1 MSNNVNLSS
10 TQKELLLQFYSGSE
24 QKIALNKSERRTLW
38 DKFIKEKEIDRYSYL
53 QKLVPAIFEE
63 MKKSIKGHNN
73 IQPAVFSECVYA
85 QALAD
90 KFDLSVFNNHI
101 DDYENEFEKEITN
114 MYKEL
119 SLTVRYSYT
128 RTDKSISLV
137 QAGGAGGVDCALVE
151 KNKTQVGMIELKEPY
166 ARTSEPNLPR
176 YGEDGY
182 LVNSLVFEKKYPQ
195 FQSMYEEQLKK
206 RLNVFDHIGK
216 NIHDFST
223 ASLVKAVDENYS
235 GHKIAHVICTEDDFG
250 NLVMIP
256 ANDVT
261 KWATLEGEIRP
272 SGRNH
277 YKVWTPQQLIKSIED
292 IGGVVNKNSASIPAN
307 RLKSARERG
316 GEALSRFKINALFF
330 VRPMDVDFRKDE
342 AVFDLIKVRQL
353 IPSITAKIKFEN
365 LDIEKVKKHYL
376 DLL

>member
-1 MSNNVNLSS
+1 MSNKINLSS
-10 TQKELLLQFYSGSE
+10 IQKDLLRRFYDGSK
-24 QKIALNKSERRTLW
+24 QKIALNKSERRSLW
-38 DKFIKEKEIDRYSYL
+38 DQFIKEKEINQYTYL

-63 MKKSIKGHNN
+63 MKKSIKGHSN

-101 DDYENEFEKEITN
+101 DEHENEFEKEITK

-128 RTDKSISLV
+128 HSDKSVSLV
-137 QAGGAGGVDCALVE
+137 QAGGAGGVDCALVAKDNPE
-151 KNKTQVGMIELKEPY
+151 IGMIELKEPY

-176 YGEDGY
+176 YSEDGY
-182 LVNSLVFEKKYPQ
+182 LVNSPVFQKKYPQ

-206 RLNVFDHIGK
+206 RLNVFEHIGN

-223 ASLVKAVDENYS
+223 ESLEKAVDENYI

-292 IGGVVNKNSASIPAN
+292 IGGLVSKNKATVPADS
-307 RLKSARERG
+307 LKSARERG
-316 GEALSRFKINALFF
+316 GETLSRFKINALFF
-330 VRPMDVDFRKDE
+330 VRPIDVDFRKDE
-342 AVFDLIKVRQL
+342 AVFELSKVRQL
-353 IPSITAKIKFEN
+353 IPSITAKMKFEN
-365 LDIEKVKKHYL
+365 LDIEQVKRHYL
-376 DLL
+376 DSL

>member
-1 MSNNVNLSS
+1 MPNKVILSS
-10 TQKELLLQFYSGSE
+10 IQTELLSRFYNGKN
-24 QKIALNKSERRTLW
+24 QKITLNKEERKKLW
-38 DKFIKEKEIDRYSYL
+38 DQFIKEKEINHYTYL
-53 QKLVPAIFEE
+53 QKVVPAIFEE

-90 KFDLSVFNNHI
+90 KFDLGVFNNHL
-101 DDYENEFEKEITN
+101 DDHENEFEKEITK

-128 RTDKSISLV
+128 RADQSVSLV
-137 QAGGAGGVDCALVE
+137 QAGGASGVDCALVE
-151 KNKTQVGMIELKEPY
+151 KNKPQVGMIELKEPY

-182 LVNSLVFEKKYPQ
+182 LVNSPVFEKKYPQ
-195 FQSMYEEQLKK
+195 FKSMYEEQLKK
-206 RLNVFDHIGK
+206 RLNVFEHIGS
-216 NIHDFST
+216 NIHDFSIE
-223 ASLVKAVDENYS
+223 SLEKAVDENYS

-250 NLVMIP
+250 HLVMIP

-292 IGGVVNKNSASIPAN
+292 IGGVVNKNIATVAAD

-330 VRPMDVDFRKDE
+330 VRPSDVDFRKDE

-353 IPSITAKIKFEN
+353 IPSITAKMKFEN
-365 LDIEKVKKHYL
+365 LDIEQVKKYYL
-376 DLL
+376 DSL

>member
-1 MSNNVNLSS
+1 MSNKVILSS
-10 TQKELLLQFYSGSE
+10 VQAELLRRFYSGRE
-24 QKIALNKSERRTLW
+24 QKIELNKNERKRLW
-38 DKFIKEKEIDRYSYL
+38 DQFIKEKEINQYTYL
-53 QKLVPAIFEE
+53 QSSVPAIFEE

-85 QALAD
+85 QALAN

-101 DDYENEFEKEITN
+101 DDHENEFEKEITK

-137 QAGGAGGVDCALVE
+137 QAGGASGVDCALV
-151 KNKTQVGMIELKEPY
+151 KKDSTHVGMIELKEPY

-182 LVNSLVFEKKYPQ
+182 LVSSPVFEKKYPQ
-195 FQSMYEEQLKK
+195 FKSMYEEQLKK
-206 RLNVFDHIGK
+206 RLNVFEHIGN

-223 ASLVKAVDENYS
+223 ESLEKAVDENYS

-292 IGGVVNKNSASIPAN
+292 IGGVVNKNSATVSAD

-316 GEALSRFKINALFF
+316 GDTLSRFKINALFF
-330 VRPMDVDFRKDE
+330 VRPIDVDFRKDE
-342 AVFDLIKVRQL
+342 AIFDLAKVRQL
-353 IPSITAKIKFEN
+353 IPSITAKMKFEN
-365 LDIEKVKKHYL
+365 LDIEQVKKYYL

>member
-1 MSNNVNLSS
+1 MSNKINLSS
-10 TQKELLLQFYSGSE
+10 IQKELLRRFYSGSK
-24 QKIALNKSERRTLW
+24 QKIALNKSERRSLW
-38 DKFIKEKEIDRYSYL
+38 DQFIKEKEINQYAYL

-63 MKKSIKGHNN
+63 MKKSIKGHSN

-101 DDYENEFEKEITN
+101 DEHENEFEKEITK

-128 RTDKSISLV
+128 RRDKSVSLV
-137 QAGGAGGVDCALVE
+137 QAGGAGGVDCALVGKDNPE
-151 KNKTQVGMIELKEPY
+151 IGMIELKEPY

-182 LVNSLVFEKKYPQ
+182 LVNSPVFQKKYPQ

-206 RLNVFDHIGK
+206 RLNVFEHIGN

-223 ASLVKAVDENYS
+223 ESLEKAVDENYI

-292 IGGVVNKNSASIPAN
+292 IGGLVSKNKATVPADS
-307 RLKSARERG
+307 LKSARERG
-316 GEALSRFKINALFF
+316 GETLSRFKINALFF
-330 VRPMDVDFRKDE
+330 VRPIDVDFRKDE
-342 AVFDLIKVRQL
+342 AVFELSKVRQL
-353 IPSITAKIKFEN
+353 IPSITAKMKFEN
-365 LDIEKVKKHYL
+365 LDIEQVKRHYL
-376 DLL
+376 DSL

>member
-1 MSNNVNLSS
+1 MSEKVTLNSM
-10 TQKELLLQFYSGSE
+10 QGELLRRFYIGKN
-24 QKIALNKSERRTLW
+24 QQIVLNKGERKKLW
-38 DKFIKEKEIDRYSYL
+38 DQFIKEKEIDRYTYL
-53 QKLVPAIFEE
+53 QKLAPAIFEE
-63 MKKSIKGHNN
+63 MKKSIKGQNN

-90 KFDLSVFNNHI
+90 KFNLSVFNNHI
-101 DDYENEFEKEITN
+101 DDFENEFEKEITE

-128 RTDKSISLV
+128 RSDKSISLV
-137 QAGGAGGVDCALVE
+137 QAGGAGGVDCALVV
-151 KNKTQVGMIELKEPY
+151 KNKPEVGMIELKEPY

-182 LVNSLVFEKKYPQ
+182 LVNSPVFEKKYPQ
-195 FQSMYEEQLKK
+195 FASMYEEQLKK
-206 RLNVFDHIGK
+206 RLNVFEHIGS

-223 ASLVKAVDENYS
+223 ESLEKAVDENYS

-292 IGGVVNKNSASIPAN
+292 IGGVVNKNRATVSAD

-316 GEALSRFKINALFF
+316 GDRLSRFKINALFF
-330 VRPMDVDFRKDE
+330 VRPIDVDFRKDE
-342 AVFDLIKVRQL
+342 AIFDLAKVRQL
-353 IPSITAKIKFEN
+353 IPSITAKMKFEN
-365 LDIEKVKKHYL
+365 LDIEQVKKYYL